1 MGNPAQAQ
9 TQATP
14 PAVVDVAAMKA
25 RQRTGSNRVL
35 PLHTANSPET
45 YKLSLAVFSQAVPA
59 RPSPEQCTT
68 EQLFDIVID
77 VARRFRTVKEVV
89 EEHRDYILRLKVEVF
104 KVRFGSYG
112 VKVPVRCCFGNGRPR
127 TRRMTWKEFCE
138 SQFGVTVVWINRL
151 CSGKAGVAG
160 NVATV
165 ERPTNGGSGN
175 GWNTVLTNL
184 VKALEP
190 CGDSL
195 PLSAKQALEAA
206 QELLEDETYTESE
219 RGEPGSGGRY
229 WLTPR
234 DVYASLDD
242 EFNFDFDSCPYPR
255 PEGFDGLAVPWGRCS
270 YVNPPF
276 VTVAEGGRKVGMTAW
291 VKKALQEQAKGN
303 TSVLVYPQHGWV
315 HLLVEAG
322 AELRSLGKVNWID
335 IGNETSA
342 RAASSPIMAFILRGH
357 RDKRRS

>member
-1 MGNPAQAQ
+1 MGNPAQMQ

-14 PAVVDVAAMKA
+14 PAVVHVAAMKA
-25 RQRTGSNRVL
+25 RQRTGSDRVL
-35 PLHTANSPET
+35 PLPTANSPQT
-45 YKLSLAVFSQAVPA
+45 YKLSLEVFTQAVSA

-89 EEHRDYILRLKVEVF
+89 VAHREYILRLKRDVF

-112 VKVPVRCCFGNGRPR
+112 VRVPVKCSFGNGRPR

-138 SQFGVTVVWINRL
+138 NQFGVTVVWINRL
-151 CSGKAGVAG
+151 CSGKTEATG
-160 NVATV
+160 NAAKAEKPGHELETI
-165 ERPTNGGSGN
+165 
-175 GWNTVLTNL
+175 LTEL
-184 VKALEP
+184 LDALEP
-190 CGDSL
+190 CAEGL
-195 PLSAKQALEAA
+195 PMRAKDALHAV
-206 QELLEDETYTESE
+206 QELLERDGEAEAE
-219 RGEPGSGGRY
+219 RGESDSGGRY

-234 DVYASLDD
+234 DVYAAVDD
-242 EFNFDFDSCPYPR
+242 EFDFDFDSCPYPR
-255 PEGFDGLAVPWGRCS
+255 PEGFDGLAVPWGKCS

-291 VKKALQEQAKGN
+291 VKKALQEQVKGN

-315 HLLVEAG
+315 HMLVKAG

-335 IGNETSA
+335 IEDETSSK
-342 RAASSPIMAFILRGH
+342 AASSPIMAFVLRGQRH
-357 RDKRRS
+357 KRPA